1 MDSTNDTESTNLQD
15 YFSIVIVGDENV
27 GKTCILNKYCN
38 NQFSFSK
45 KKQKSLEI
53 YKKTITIN
61 GEEIRLKL
69 WDTQY
74 NESYFK
80 LNKQIYE
87 RADCIIYACSLNNKD
102 SFINIDSWY
111 QILTDNIDLSN
122 KQMMILVNKSDLE
135 EERAVSK
142 EEIKQKADSFDMSYY
157 EVSALNGNGLE
168 DAFKTILTKV
178 VSSTYSKTGDTQEL
192 KQDENT
198 NSSNCI
204 S

>member
-102 SFINIDSWY
+102 SFVNIDSWY
-111 QILTDNIDLSN
+111 QILSDNIELSN
-122 KQMMILVNKSDLE
+122 KQMMILVNKCDLE

-142 EEIKQKADSFDMSYY
+142 EEMEQKADSLDMTYY

-168 DAFKTILTKV
+168 DAFKAILTKV
-178 VSSTYSKTGDTQEL
+178 VSTYSKTGDTQEL

>member
-102 SFINIDSWY
+102 SFVNIDSWY
-111 QILTDNIDLSN
+111 QILSDNIDLSN
-122 KQMMILVNKSDLE
+122 KQMMILVNKCDLE

-142 EEIKQKADSFDMSYY
+142 EEMKQKADSLDMTYY

-168 DAFKTILTKV
+168 DAFKAILTKV
-178 VSSTYSKTGDTQEL
+178 VSTYSKTGDTQEL

>member
-1 MDSTNDTESTNLQD
+1 MDSTNDTESTSLQD

-111 QILTDNIDLSN
+111 QILADNIDLSN

-135 EERAVSK
+135 EERVVSK

-192 KQDENT
+192 NQDENT

>member
-102 SFINIDSWY
+102 SFANIDSWY
-111 QILTDNIDLSN
+111 QILSDNIDLSN
-122 KQMMILVNKSDLE
+122 KQMMILVNKCDLE

-142 EEIKQKADSFDMSYY
+142 EEMKQKADSLDMTYY

-168 DAFKTILTKV
+168 DAFKAILTKV
-178 VSSTYSKTGDTQEL
+178 VSTYSKTGDSQEL

>member
-1 MDSTNDTESTNLQD
+1 MDSTNDTESTSLQD

-102 SFINIDSWY
+102 SFVNIDSWY
-111 QILTDNIDLSN
+111 QILSDNIDLSN
-122 KQMMILVNKSDLE
+122 KQMMILVNKCDLE

-142 EEIKQKADSFDMSYY
+142 EEMKQKADSLDMTYY

-168 DAFKTILTKV
+168 DAFKAILTKV
-178 VSSTYSKTGDTQEL
+178 VSTYSKTGDTQEL

>member
-1 MDSTNDTESTNLQD
+1 MDSTNDTESTSLQD

-157 EVSALNGNGLE
+157 EVSALNGNGL
-168 DAFKTILTKV
+168 
-178 VSSTYSKTGDTQEL
+178 
-192 KQDENT
+192 
-198 NSSNCI
+198 
-204 S
+204 

>member
-1 MDSTNDTESTNLQD
+1 MDSTNDTESTSLQD

-168 DAFKTILTKV
+168 DAFQTKRTKV
-178 VSSTYSKTGDTQEL
+178 VSRTYSRRGDIEEL

>member
-1 MDSTNDTESTNLQD
+1 MDSTNDTESTSLQD

-111 QILTDNIDLSN
+111 QI
-122 KQMMILVNKSDLE
+122 
-135 EERAVSK
+135 
-142 EEIKQKADSFDMSYY
+142 
-157 EVSALNGNGLE
+157 
-168 DAFKTILTKV
+168 
-178 VSSTYSKTGDTQEL
+178 
-192 KQDENT
+192 
-198 NSSNCI
+198 
-204 S
+204 

>member
-102 SFINIDSWY
+102 SFANIDSWY
-111 QILTDNIDLSN
+111 QILSDNIELSN
-122 KQMMILVNKSDLE
+122 KQMMILVNKCDLE

-142 EEIKQKADSFDMSYY
+142 EEMKQKADSLDMTYY

-168 DAFKTILTKV
+168 NAFKAILTKV
-178 VSSTYSKTGDTQEL
+178 VSTYSKTGDSQEL

>member
-135 EERAVSK
+135 EERVVSK

-178 VSSTYSKTGDTQEL
+178 VSSTYSKTGDTQEV

-198 NSSNCI
+198 NSLNCI

>member
-102 SFINIDSWY
+102 SFANIDSWY
-111 QILTDNIDLSN
+111 QILSDNIELSN
-122 KQMMILVNKSDLE
+122 KQMMILVNKCDLE

-142 EEIKQKADSFDMSYY
+142 EEMKQKADSLDMTYY

-168 DAFKTILTKV
+168 DAFKAILTKV
-178 VSSTYSKTGDTQEL
+178 VSTYSKTGDSQEL

>member
-102 SFINIDSWY
+102 SFVNIDSWY
-111 QILTDNIDLSN
+111 QILSDNIDLSN
-122 KQMMILVNKSDLE
+122 KQMMILVNKCDLE

-142 EEIKQKADSFDMSYY
+142 EEMKQKADSLDMTYY

-168 DAFKTILTKV
+168 NAFKSILTKV
-178 VSSTYSKTGDTQEL
+178 VSTYSKTGDTQEL

>member
-102 SFINIDSWY
+102 SFVNIDSWY
-111 QILTDNIDLSN
+111 QILSDNIDISN
-122 KQMMILVNKSDLE
+122 KQMMILVNKCDLE

-142 EEIKQKADSFDMSYY
+142 EEMKQKADSLDMTYY

-168 DAFKTILTKV
+168 DAFKAILTKV
-178 VSSTYSKTGDTQEL
+178 VSTYSKTGDTQEL

>member
-1 MDSTNDTESTNLQD
+1 M
-15 YFSIVIVGDENV
+15 
-27 GKTCILNKYCN
+27 
-38 NQFSFSK
+38 
-45 KKQKSLEI
+45 
-53 YKKTITIN
+53 
-61 GEEIRLKL
+61 KL

-178 VSSTYSKTGDTQEL
+178 VSNTYSKTGDTQEL

>member
-1 MDSTNDTESTNLQD
+1 MDSTNDTESTSLQD

-168 DAFKTILTKV
+168 DAFKAILTKV
-178 VSSTYSKTGDTQEL
+178 VSTYSKTGDTQEL

>member
-15 YFSIVIVGDENV
+15 YFSIVIVGDETV

-102 SFINIDSWY
+102 SFANIDSWY
-111 QILTDNIDLSN
+111 QILSDNIELSN
-122 KQMMILVNKSDLE
+122 KQMMILVNKCDLE

-142 EEIKQKADSFDMSYY
+142 EEMKQKADSLDMTYY

-168 DAFKTILTKV
+168 DAFKAILTKV
-178 VSSTYSKTGDTQEL
+178 VSTYSKTGDSQEL

>member
-102 SFINIDSWY
+102 SFVNIDSWY
-111 QILTDNIDLSN
+111 QILSDNIELSN
-122 KQMMILVNKSDLE
+122 KQMMILVNKCDLE

-142 EEIKQKADSFDMSYY
+142 EEMKQKADSLDMTYY

-168 DAFKTILTKV
+168 DAFKAILTKV
-178 VSSTYSKTGDTQEL
+178 VSTYSKTGDSQEL

>member
-102 SFINIDSWY
+102 SFVNIDSWY
-111 QILTDNIDLSN
+111 QILSDNIDLSY
-122 KQMMILVNKSDLE
+122 KQMMILVNKCDLE

-142 EEIKQKADSFDMSYY
+142 EEMKQKADSLDMTYY

-168 DAFKTILTKV
+168 DAFKAILTKV
-178 VSSTYSKTGDTQEL
+178 VSTYSKTGDTQEL